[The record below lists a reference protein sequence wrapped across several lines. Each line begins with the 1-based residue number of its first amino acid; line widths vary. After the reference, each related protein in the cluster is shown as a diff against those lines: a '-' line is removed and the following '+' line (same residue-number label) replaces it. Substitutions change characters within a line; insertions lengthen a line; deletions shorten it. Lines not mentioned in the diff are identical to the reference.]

1 MDVSDVASSEYR
13 AVDAETRLGRVRSSL
28 EADDTDGVLVTD
40 PDTDDVSVITARDLL
55 RSHYSDDTTAGR
67 VAKPVPALRRGTGA
81 REAARLLAENRTTVA
96 PVFQNEDLWGSLTR
110 DALLEA
116 VRDRLDVLD
125 VEDVATRE
133 VVTVTTDATIGEVVD
148 ELREEGVSRLPIDH
162 DDGRLTGIV
171 TTSDVVEVVGGD
183 REAPTSGERRDDK
196 PDLLDLPVTDV
207 SSDPVET
214 TTPDASLATAVGTML
229 DRGYDGLVVTPEPR
243 GDLVA
248 GVVTKTDVLR
258 ALVDDGADAVRV
270 RMTDPD
276 LLERTTREEVAER
289 IEAVVE
295 EDSGV
300 DLVDAR
306 VRFQRHEEGRRG
318 RSLVRCVVR
327 VWTDDER
334 LAGTS
339 EEYGADAAL
348 DLALDTLER
357 NLLDRKGERS
367 DEEYRGRLL
376 EKLDEL

>member
-1 MDVSDVASSEYR
+1 MDVSDVASREYR
-13 AVDAETRLGRVRSSL
+13 AVDVETRLGRVRSSL
-28 EADDTDGVLVTD
+28 EAEDTDGVLVTD
-40 PDTDDVSVITARDLL
+40 PDTDEVSVVTARDLL
-55 RSHYSDDTTAGR
+55 GSHYSDDTRAGR
-67 VAKPVPALRRGTGA
+67 VAASVPELRRGTGV

-96 PVFQNEDLWGSLTR
+96 PVFEGEELWGSLTR
-110 DALLEA
+110 GALLDA
-116 VRDRLDVLD
+116 VRDRLDALD
-125 VEDVATRE
+125 VEDVVTHE
-133 VVTVTTDATIGEVVD
+133 VVTVTTDATVGEVVN
-148 ELREEGVSRLPIDH
+148 ELRENDVSRLPIVEP
-162 DDGRLTGIV
+162 DGRLTGIV
-171 TTSDVVEVVGGD
+171 TTSDVVEFVVD
-183 REAPTSGERRDDK
+183 EREAPSTGDRRGEK
-196 PDLLDLPVTDV
+196 PRLLDLPVTDV

-214 TTPDASLATAVGTML
+214 TTPGTALGDAVGAML
-229 DRGYDGLVVTPEPR
+229 DRGYDGLVVTPESG

-258 ALVDDGADAVRV
+258 ALVEDEGDTVRV
-270 RMTDPD
+270 VITDPE
-276 LLERTTREEVAER
+276 LLETTDRGEIAER
-289 IEAVVE
+289 IGEIAGK
-295 EDSGV
+295 DSDV
-300 DLVDAR
+300 DLIEAR
-306 VRFQRHEEGRRG
+306 VRFQRHLEDRRG